1 MKGSNL
7 QRSTVRYRHVG
18 FNEPYRHEQRSSIIR
33 ISNNT
38 TVDYLYK
45 VDGKAD
51 QLENQLSSVAKVCRT
66 MVFTV
71 TEADNYRSHLGDN
84 RLDASDCEETLVSVY
99 IHSLGWIASRL
110 VLSSRT
116 IFDRWI
122 VLSVD
127 ANVDDD
133 DQMYYATSNSI
144 EYDLMSNTNV

>member
-116 IFDRWI
+116 RYST
-122 VLSVD
+122 VGLCCLLTP
-127 ANVDDD
+127 
-133 DQMYYATSNSI
+133 TSMVMI
-144 EYDLMSNTNV
+144 RCIMRRAIPLNTI